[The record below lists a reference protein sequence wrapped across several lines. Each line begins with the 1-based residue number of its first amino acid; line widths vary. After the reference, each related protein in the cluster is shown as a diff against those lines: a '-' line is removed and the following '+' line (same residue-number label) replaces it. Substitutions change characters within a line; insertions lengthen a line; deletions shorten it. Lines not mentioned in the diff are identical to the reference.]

1 METLGGIVR
10 LKLSLCWAGPM
21 NKFPAKLTIGLATAF
36 LALSPLAAIGQE
48 STSART
54 GGGFM
59 GELKEFFTSPA
70 LNQYVRTKVAPGYGA
85 PGYALPSYASGGWQ
99 AAPPVRPAYPPASR
113 LPAYAVES
121 AVPVMTADPRRDSIG
136 SPTAF
141 RTLLPAEARSLGR
154 YDISVLI
161 DRSGSM
167 TTHDCPSPYSGAPI
181 SRWNWCREQTAYLAR
196 ETNALSRGITVVP
209 FATDFKRYERANV
222 RDIHNIFAMSTPGG
236 GTNLAEALKNE
247 LDTYF
252 YEKENGRRNRPLMI
266 AVISDGAPS
275 SKNAVKKAI
284 KEATKKMTRP
294 DEIKITFLQVGN
306 EQGGANFL
314 RELDFDLAHQ
324 GARTDIV
331 GARDFRQLLFTGLP
345 AALAASV
352 NERPY

>member
-1 METLGGIVR
+1 MRKI
-10 LKLSLCWAGPM
+10 
-21 NKFPAKLTIGLATAF
+21 PAKLTIGLTTTF

-59 GELKEFFTSPA
+59 GELKEFLTSPA
-70 LNQYVRTKVAPGYGA
+70 LNQYVRTKVAPGYGTPA
-85 PGYALPSYASGGWQ
+85 YVPGYAAGGWQ
-99 AAPPVRPAYPPASR
+99 ATPPVRPSYPSPSR
-113 LPAYAVES
+113 FSAYATES
-121 AVPVMTADPRRDSIG
+121 AAPMMTADPRRDSG
-136 SPTAF
+136 SPAAF

-331 GARDFRQLLFTGLP
+331 GARDFRQLLYTGLP

-352 NERPY
+352 SDRPY